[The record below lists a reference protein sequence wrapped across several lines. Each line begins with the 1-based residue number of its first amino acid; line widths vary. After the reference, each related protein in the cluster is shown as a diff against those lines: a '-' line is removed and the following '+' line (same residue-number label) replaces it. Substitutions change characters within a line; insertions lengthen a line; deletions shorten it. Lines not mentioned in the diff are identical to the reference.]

1 MSSSRETLF
10 QILCVGASLILLV
23 MSLLYG
29 VRVTALNQQA
39 AAAKTK
45 VDRENRLRGIK
56 EEPFPKRYRDQ
67 PQHIL
72 SQTREMRVIP

>member
-23 MSLLYG
+23 VSLLYG

-45 VDRENRLRGIK
+45 VESLREEVAAWRRK
-56 EEPFPKRYRDQ
+56 ARRAPSASSRKK
-67 PQHIL
+67 
-72 SQTREMRVIP
+72 